1 MANRGARWTPE
12 QEEWLLAT
20 IPKKGKPYC
29 AEAMGRTRGGLEA
42 RLCVMAHRLM
52 ATDAIPL
59 DDAAALTFTTPEAL
73 AKYIAQ
79 ETTKKEEKL
88 ARQEAR
94 NQAKKET
101 GAKKGKPKQ
110 KALHDLAVASS
121 SGIGKDICLT
131 EEQTA
136 AVEAIRAQQSVF
148 LTGQAGTGK
157 SATLK
162 HVLAMA
168 RESELEYGVTAT
180 TGCAAVLI
188 GGSTIHSF
196 LGIGL
201 ATQPAKELAKRV
213 AYNMPAIAT
222 KLRALD
228 LLIIDEVSMLSDKLF
243 TKVSEYLSHLRRN
256 PAPFGGITVLLTGD
270 FFQLPP
276 VEDEFAFHSP
286 EWKRLNPKVIQ
297 LTCVFRQAT
306 DSNAV
311 FRDILARA
319 RLGKITKDD
328 MVVLT
333 ESMQTTFP
341 EGFQPTR
348 LFPHRSTVT
357 KINTQCYAALL
368 ATNSAAECTYET
380 RYNHT
385 GMKPWADKADI
396 PEKVVLMPG
405 AQVMVT
411 WNVNQEEGI
420 VNGTRGVVI
429 ACLPDQVV
437 IKTLDNMHV
446 TIPMFQICSDDTGPS
461 ANSPNF
467 VVTMPL
473 TLAYAITHHKS
484 QGATL
489 DAVEMDLGDAIFE
502 YGQAY
507 VALSRARN
515 LSSVRITALKKSSFA
530 AHPEVLEFY
539 ELSNA

>member
-1 MANRGARWTPE
+1 
-12 QEEWLLAT
+12 L
-20 IPKKGKPYC
+20 
-29 AEAMGRTRGGLEA
+29 
-42 RLCVMAHRLM
+42 
-52 ATDAIPL
+52 
-59 DDAAALTFTTPEAL
+59 
-73 AKYIAQ
+73 
-79 ETTKKEEKL
+79 
-88 ARQEAR
+88 
-94 NQAKKET
+94 
-101 GAKKGKPKQ
+101 
-110 KALHDLAVASS
+110 
-121 SGIGKDICLT
+121 
-131 EEQTA
+131 
-136 AVEAIRAQQSVF
+136 
-148 LTGQAGTGK
+148 
-157 SATLK
+157 
-162 HVLAMA
+162 
-168 RESELEYGVTAT
+168 
-180 TGCAAVLI
+180 
-188 GGSTIHSF
+188 
-196 LGIGL
+196 
-201 ATQPAKELAKRV
+201 
-213 AYNMPAIAT
+213 
-222 KLRALD
+222 
-228 LLIIDEVSMLSDKLF
+228 
-243 TKVSEYLSHLRRN
+243 
-256 PAPFGGITVLLTGD
+256 PFI
-270 FFQLPP
+270 
-276 VEDEFAFHSP
+276 SP